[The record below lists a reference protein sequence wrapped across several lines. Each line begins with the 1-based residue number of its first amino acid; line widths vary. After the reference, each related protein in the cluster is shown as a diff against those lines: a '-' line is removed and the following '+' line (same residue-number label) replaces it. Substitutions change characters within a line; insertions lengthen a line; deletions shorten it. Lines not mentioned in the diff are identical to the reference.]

1 MMRHYDAEAAARERY
16 PRFNNRKMY
25 SGCGPCTSLAGN
37 RAPHAHPNDC
47 GDTTTRS
54 DAYSSAI
61 ISVHYSHSVGLAA
74 LRLAAVSCGHFNT
87 FISYLIH
94 YIFNIENR
102 MSAISPGPIKDAAHL
117 NASVGTTDFAAAVRS
132 SVLELVSSARML
144 GKAEMLCELDSDA
157 DPSVKA
163 EFELRVKQARAS
175 LELLMTGEG
184 DSLPPTIQADLPA
197 PSLPAAS
204 SNATVAPSPA
214 VARAAPAET
223 VKPSAAAAVAQSLPK
238 PGVAPGAAAAGF
250 SDWDEESRVGLGPI
264 ILVALAALG
273 LLGWYLLH
281 GAPGTSGAF
290 QYYQQRERCLAVSDA
305 LLDMRNGRT
314 PRLNDSREQLQR
326 EATICDANGID
337 TAPRR

>member
-1 MMRHYDAEAAARERY
+1 M
-16 PRFNNRKMY
+16 
-25 SGCGPCTSLAGN
+25 
-37 RAPHAHPNDC
+37 
-47 GDTTTRS
+47 
-54 DAYSSAI
+54 
-61 ISVHYSHSVGLAA
+61 
-74 LRLAAVSCGHFNT
+74 
-87 FISYLIH
+87 
-94 YIFNIENR
+94 
-102 MSAISPGPIKDAAHL
+102 KDAPHL
-117 NASVGTTDFAAAVRS
+117 NAPVGTSDFAAAVRS

-163 EFELRVKQARAS
+163 EFELRVKQARAT
-175 LELLMTGEG
+175 LELLLTGEG
-184 DSLPPTIQADLPA
+184 DSPPPTVQADLPA
-197 PSLPAAS
+197 PSLPALS
-204 SNATVAPSPA
+204 SNASVVLSPA
-214 VARAAPAET
+214 VALAAPADT
-223 VKPSAAAAVAQSLPK
+223 VKPSDLGAVAHSRSK
-238 PGVAPGAAAAGF
+238 PGGASGAAAAGF

-273 LLGWYLLH
+273 LLAWYLLH

-326 EATICDANGID
+326 EATVCDANGIN